1 MDFLN
6 YFFIYLIVLFFGLA
20 VGSFLKCLL
29 DRLERNEKLN
39 GRSNCPNCGHVLIWK
54 DLIPIF
60 SFLFLGGK
68 CRYCRKKISFQYPLA
83 EISTA
88 LIFIMILNFKIGI
101 LNHFEFFNLLNAIDL
116 LFLFYIASSLIVIF
130 IYDIKFYLIPDRI
143 IFPAIIVAIIY
154 RIFNFILY
162 NFSEL
167 YQKSS
172 FLFTS
177 TNGGLEV
184 GIFLPLINYIFAAM
198 IASGFFLSIFLISK
212 GRWMGFG
219 DVKLALLLG
228 LLLGFPN
235 ILCGIFLA
243 FLFGAIIGLGLII
256 LEKKGLKSQM
266 PFAPFLII
274 GTFLSMFW
282 GENIIQW
289 YIKTIMF

>member
-184 GIFLPLINYIFAAM
+184 
-198 IASGFFLSIFLISK
+198 
-212 GRWMGFG
+212 
-219 DVKLALLLG
+219 
-228 LLLGFPN
+228 
-235 ILCGIFLA
+235 
-243 FLFGAIIGLGLII
+243 
-256 LEKKGLKSQM
+256 
-266 PFAPFLII
+266 
-274 GTFLSMFW
+274 
-282 GENIIQW
+282 
-289 YIKTIMF
+289 